1 MFTIIVVS
9 YNNKDL
15 IGRTLNSL
23 LNQNFKEYE
32 LVVIDGGSS
41 DGSLDEFNNYK
52 LLFPNFYLI
61 SEPDDGIYDAMN
73 KGVKYASG
81 DYIYFLNLGDA
92 FFNNDVLLNVSQIIK
107 KNYMYAIYYGNIV
120 WGEQVINYPRKLS
133 MIYFLF
139 ERMVCHQAIFASKS
153 YLLNYP
159 FDITLRLCAD
169 RDWLTR
175 IIREGALY
183 KKIDIIIAKYD
194 INGASSNYNR
204 YNVDSIRAIRKSF
217 GVLGVI
223 IVKVKRFFGK
233 ILRSIKHVCSN
244 KFD

>member
-107 KNYMYAIYYGNIV
+107 K
-120 WGEQVINYPRKLS
+120 
-133 MIYFLF
+133 
-139 ERMVCHQAIFASKS
+139 
-153 YLLNYP
+153 
-159 FDITLRLCAD
+159 
-169 RDWLTR
+169 
-175 IIREGALY
+175 IICTQYIMET
-183 KKIDIIIAKYD
+183 
-194 INGASSNYNR
+194 
-204 YNVDSIRAIRKSF
+204 
-217 GVLGVI
+217 
-223 IVKVKRFFGK
+223 
-233 ILRSIKHVCSN
+233 
-244 KFD
+244 